1 MSEDLTGVKVAIL
14 VMNGFEQA
22 ELVKQREALQKAG
35 ATSHVISAE
44 PKEVKGWDKD
54 HWGDT
59 VPVDVPL
66 HDADESEYDALLLP
80 GGEENPQHLRKQPKA
95 VEFARKFAEGRR
107 PIAAICHG
115 PLLLI
120 DAGVLKGRRLTSF
133 PGIQS
138 ELKSAGADWVDEE
151 VVVDDFLVTSR
162 KPEDIPAF
170 NREIIKLFA
179 RVKKES
185 GAGLHTD

>member
-14 VMNGFEQA
+14 VMNGFEQS
-22 ELVKQREALQKAG
+22 ELVKPRQALQEAG
-35 ATSHVISAE
+35 ATTHLVSAE
-44 PKEVKGWDKD
+44 PTEVKGWDED

-59 VPVDVPL
+59 FPVDVPL
-66 HDADESEYDALLLP
+66 DDADETEYDALLLP
-80 GGEENPQHLRKQPKA
+80 GGEENPQHLRKQPNA
-95 VEFARKFAEGRR
+95 VEFARKFVEGRR

-120 DAGVLKGRRLTSF
+120 DAGVVKGRRLTSF

-138 ELKSAGADWVDEE
+138 DLKNAGADWVDEE

-162 KPEDIPAF
+162 TPKDIPAF
-170 NREIIKLFA
+170 NRETIKLFA
-179 RVKKES
+179 RVKKET